1 MGIELLLV
9 SGGAG
14 LAEALASY
22 AGITPFTAPGLTRVK
37 SLLLSEH
44 PPGAVYLEDTRAT
57 LPELW
62 EIVHL
67 AQRRGVRLLVGL
79 QSVGALHAGDFGDA
93 GLSYTTERDI
103 SRIAAWIAE
112 QLGATKKAVARQV
125 TIAVGGAKGGIGK
138 SLVVAMLAEGMVR
151 RGLRVLVID
160 GDLSNSGLVPTFRI
174 PAGFGSFLTLRQ
186 EGKSHAHFTP
196 ENVAALIYHHQATG
210 IDFLLG
216 ADEAALAAD
225 FTLYDWRALMQ
236 AVAGLGD
243 VLPQDYDVVLV
254 DTGPDMKKRP
264 YAIDAVRS
272 GGWVILPAPPGRK
285 ERAGV
290 GVALEQFA
298 SHQPDLTDRC
308 LLLLMAP
315 EKGVIVTLAQVAPLL
330 VQRWPRARLIGTLPR
345 DPMLVSMADEMAD
358 RYASPL
364 AVRPHSAFSRAVHD
378 IVDRVCVVVGLTP
391 PLPKPRSSLLQR
403 LFPSRFADP
412 SLSVSVASGAVSAG
426 ETAVLGGA
434 PSGAH
439 VEL

>member
-1 MGIELLLV
+1 MSIELLLA
-9 SGGAG
+9 STTAG
-14 LAEALASY
+14 LPEALAGY
-22 AGITPFTAPGLTRVK
+22 GGITPFSTSNIGRVK
-37 SLLLSEH
+37 QLLASEQ
-44 PPGAVYLEDTRAT
+44 PPGALYIDDTRGT

-62 EIVHL
+62 AIVHL
-67 AQRRGVRLLVGL
+67 AQRHGVRVFIGL
-79 QSVGALHAGDFGDA
+79 QSVGVVHAGDFTDA
-93 GLSYTTERDI
+93 GLAVSTEREPA
-103 SRIAAWIAE
+103 RLAAWLAQ
-112 QLGATKKAVARQV
+112 QLGAAKKAAGRQV

-186 EGKSHAHFTP
+186 EGTSHAHFTP
-196 ENVAALIYHHQATG
+196 ANIARLIYHHQATG

-225 FTLYDWRALMQ
+225 FTLYDWRAMMQ
-236 AVAGLGD
+236 AVSGLGE
-243 VLPQDYDVVLV
+243 VLSTPYDVVLV

-264 YAIDAVRS
+264 YAIDAVRN

-298 SHQPDLTDRC
+298 SHHPDLTDRC

-315 EKGVIVTLAQVAPLL
+315 EKGVIVTLAQVAPLFT
-330 VQRWPRARLIGTLPR
+330 QRWPQAHVVGALPR
-345 DPMLVSMADEMAD
+345 DPMLVSMADETAD

-364 AVRPHSAFSRAVHD
+364 LVGPHSAFSRAVHD
-378 IVDRVCVVVGLTP
+378 IVDRVCATVSLTP
-391 PLPKPRSSLLQR
+391 PLPKPQSTLLQR
-403 LFPSRFADP
+403 LFPGRFP
-412 SLSVSVASGAVSAG
+412 SAWATPDASVNAAG
-426 ETAVLGGA
+426 SESAVLGVSAAGA
-434 PSGAH
+434 RLDG
-439 VEL
+439 